1 MKKIIY
7 GALLATLG
15 SALLVAQF
23 GGWHRGEP
31 SNDEITAF
39 LGLTEAQIACLQ
51 SNRDALKEALTP
63 HFETMRN
70 LQMQLRQANR
80 DGADTTAIQ
89 AQINTERENANATHA
104 SFVATAQGCVD
115 AAQAAKIGELVAA
128 EALMREVRQG
138 VGLLLLAPTEGA
150 GIGGFGGP
158 GPGFGG
164 RGGPG
169 RPGMGGGQRGPR
181 ADQ

>member
-1 MKKIIY
+1 MF
-7 GALLATLG
+7 
-15 SALLVAQF
+15 SA
-23 GGWHRGEP
+23 
-31 SNDEITAF
+31 
-39 LGLTEAQIACLQ
+39 
-51 SNRDALKEALTP
+51 
-63 HFETMRN
+63 
-70 LQMQLRQANR
+70 
-80 DGADTTAIQ
+80 ADTTAIQ
-89 AQINTERENANATHA
+89 AQIDTERENAKATHA

-138 VGLLLLAPTEGA
+138 VGLLLLTPTEGP

-181 ADQ
+181 AAQ